1 MILLIFNWK
10 VKIALSLV
18 YVMIIIN
25 YRATNNITETFKNK
39 EHKNK
44 ILLININL
52 AFVVFI
58 LLLVKVIELMIL

>member
-1 MILLIFNWK
+1 
-10 VKIALSLV
+10 
-18 YVMIIIN
+18 MIIIN

-39 EHKNK
+39 EHKNN